1 MREDITKSFQE
12 VIILSRKLNREG
24 DRIRN
29 LKDISKGDWIMSI
42 AYAEPELY
50 KSTLEFLSKEH
61 LKSVE
66 KAEKEKKWKE

>member
-1 MREDITKSFQE
+1 MREDINNSFQE
-12 VIILSRKLNREG
+12 VIILSRKLKREG

-42 AYAEPELY
+42 AYAEPELH
-50 KSTLEFLSKEH
+50 KSTLAFLSDEH

-66 KAEKEKKWKE
+66 KAEKEKK